1 MEKNAGAYIIVNW
14 SNKRNENLNWKNKQ
28 NLFLTKFQE
37 NILPND
43 ARNAVNNCNKKKLKV
58 NRFSRIKKKVLR
70 FLVREITRIENPT
83 KGYRDCIKH

>member
-70 FLVREITRIENPT
+70 FLIKEITVKDTLKSENNF
-83 KGYRDCIKH
+83 